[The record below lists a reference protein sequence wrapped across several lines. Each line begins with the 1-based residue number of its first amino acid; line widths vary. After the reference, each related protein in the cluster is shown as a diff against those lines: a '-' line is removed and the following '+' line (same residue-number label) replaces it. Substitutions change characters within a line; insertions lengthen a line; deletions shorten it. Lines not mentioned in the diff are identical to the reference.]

1 MAGQP
6 DGGRGVVSNAVVVG
20 MVLLGVVTVGGAAVT
35 DLGAASGDAILDD
48 TAATYELADTVVGEA
63 TVTVDNETASR
74 TTTVSYAVTADNKT
88 RLTTTAENR
97 TVVVGTNGSV
107 AWVHDETSGVTR
119 VVENRSELRALAN
132 QTSGEDWRE
141 RVRQNATEPRSRAG
155 GATPGERVDWQSRT
169 GEHAATGAWN
179 ESNRTAERVGQT
191 TVRGTQAWIVEVTST
206 DDEVDTTV
214 TNWIG
219 VESNLLL
226 RQRVAGDNGTVTVD
240 YTETRLNVSVSDET
254 FQPPSAA
261 RDRPAAAGATE
272 YDSFRSLQSA
282 TETSVPELTS
292 ESYTFARGGV
302 VGFGGETVVAQYT
315 GPANVSVLATT
326 ADELPTGDRNVENT
340 TVAGESV
347 RVTETG
353 SQTVV
358 AWTTDDGQTVGVA
371 TDGGRELAERLAER
385 LLSA

>member
-6 DGGRGVVSNAVVVG
+6 DGGRGVVSNAVVAG
-20 MVLLGVVTVGGAAVT
+20 MVLLGVVTVGGAAMV
-35 DLGAASGDAILDD
+35 DLGAPSGDAILDE
-48 TAATYELADTVVGEA
+48 TAATYESADTVVGEA

-74 TTTVSYAVTADNKT
+74 TTSVSYAATADNKT
-88 RLTTTAENR
+88 RLTTTTENR

-107 AWVHDETSGVTR
+107 AWIHDEASGVTR

-132 QTSGEDWRE
+132 QTSGEGWRE
-141 RVRQNATEPRSRAG
+141 RVRQNATERQSRAG
-155 GATPGERVDWQSRT
+155 GATPGERIDWQSRT
-169 GEHAATGAWN
+169 GEHTAAGAWN

-191 TVRGTQAWIVEVTST
+191 TVRGTQAWIVEITST
-206 DDEVDTTV
+206 NDEVGTTV

-261 RDRPAAAGATE
+261 RDRPTAAGATE
-272 YDSFRSLQSA
+272 YDSFDSLQSA

-326 ADELPTGDRNVENT
+326 ADELPTGDRDVTNT
-340 TVAGESV
+340 TVAGQSV

>member
-6 DGGRGVVSNAVVVG
+6 DEGRGIVTNAVVIG
-20 MVLLGVVTVGGAAVT
+20 MVLLGVATVGGVAVT
-35 DLGAASGDAILDD
+35 NLGAPSGDTILDD
-48 TAATYELADTVVGEA
+48 TTATYESADTVVGEA

-74 TTTVSYAVTADNKT
+74 TATVSYAVAADNRT

-97 TVVVGTNGSV
+97 TIVVGTNGSV
-107 AWVHDETSGVTR
+107 AWVHDETSGITR

-132 QTSGEDWRE
+132 QTAGEDWRE
-141 RVRQNATEPRSRAG
+141 QVRQNATERQNRGS
-155 GATPGERVDWQSRT
+155 GATPGERINWQNRT
-169 GEHAATGAWN
+169 DKHATAGAWN

-191 TVRGTQAWIVEVTST
+191 TVRGTQAWIVETTSA

-226 RQRVAGDNGTVTVD
+226 RQRVVGDNGTVTVD

-254 FQPPSAA
+254 FQPPGAA
-261 RDRPAAAGATE
+261 SDRPGAAGTTE
-272 YDSFRSLQSA
+272 YDSFDSLQSA

-292 ESYTFARGGV
+292 ESYAFARGGV
-302 VGFGGETVVAQYT
+302 VGFGGETVIAQYT

-326 ADELPTGDRNVENT
+326 ADELPAGDRDVTNT
-340 TVAGESV
+340 TVADESV
-347 RVTETG
+347 RVTETDG
-353 SQTVV
+353 QTVV
-358 AWTTDDGQTVGVA
+358 SWTTDDGQTVGVA
-371 TDGGRELAERLAER
+371 TDGGRELAERLAKR